1 MSSIQ
6 KANLRLRPRVGVE
19 RGTVQNQVGFAMR
32 SHRTVHPTYR
42 ARISQ
47 WLQNSWVPPEGIRRR
62 QHRPLPN
69 SSYRMI
75 ALCVRHKSR
84 HLKRQRFATSFGI
97 LRAPS
102 AEAKAWPGLW
112 HRATPLCFALQ
123 WLAAWVRARHVELSS
138 GDLKTPAGPTQPADC
153 TGVGVLR
160 IQWKTCV
167 RMIHSLSETSSC
179 CAMAW
184 RIKPSTSTSLLFT
197 PDFVC

>member
-1 MSSIQ
+1 MQCAHIVLFIPLIEPEFRSGSRTLGCLQREFVAGSI
-6 KANLRLRPRVGVE
+6 A
-19 RGTVQNQVGFAMR
+19 
-32 SHRTVHPTYR
+32 H
-42 ARISQ
+42 
-47 WLQNSWVPPEGIRRR
+47 
-62 QHRPLPN
+62 LPN

-102 AEAKAWPGLW
+102 SEAKAWPGLW

-184 RIKPSTSTSLLFT
+184 RIKPSTSCLHQILCAEPFGGGRGFICSCLQSELRERNEQA
-197 PDFVC
+197 